1 MIGNSNDETNFPLK
15 LLLTDTKVSKICK
28 SFASCIAKKGTD
40 LDMHLGEHFLEKQMD
55 RFNKEYIKS
64 SEITV
69 TNIEMKYIMK
79 VIKYLKNRGILLKEI
94 TANHY

>member
-1 MIGNSNDETNFPLK
+1 
-15 LLLTDTKVSKICK
+15 
-28 SFASCIAKKGTD
+28 
-40 LDMHLGEHFLEKQMD
+40 MHLGEHSLEMQMD

-94 TANHY
+94 TTNH

>member
-1 MIGNSNDETNFPLK
+1 
-15 LLLTDTKVSKICK
+15 
-28 SFASCIAKKGTD
+28 
-40 LDMHLGEHFLEKQMD
+40 MHLGEHSLEMQMD